1 MAKCNLPSRAVLQPD
16 VHFLSLALSHHLPFP
31 SFGSFFPLSP
41 CSQSR
46 CPSLPGPRLCS
57 HVTAC
62 YSFATAGQ
70 HNPGMQGC
78 VLQLTCINCM
88 EYFCLYSL
96 RCKLYCTVHRDVV
109 MGKQKS
115 IWFAS
120 LHWRLIRW
128 SHCWSYQFCVFF
140 LLYTT
145 LTTCR
150 FETLLAN
157 VPVVDLNSCHSHRNP
172 LVTRFYSRKEKSM
185 ETFQTTSVT

>member
-1 MAKCNLPSRAVLQPD
+1 MQFALQGCVTARCSFPLSRSFSPFA
-16 VHFLSLALSHHLPFP
+16 FSLLWL
-31 SFGSFFPLSP
+31 FFPLSP

-120 LHWRLIRW
+120 LQWRLIRW
-128 SHCWSYQFCVFF
+128 SHCWSYQFCVRLIFF

-150 FETLLAN
+150 FETSLAN
-157 VPVVDLNSCHSHRNP
+157 VPVVDLNSCYSHRNP

-185 ETFQTTSVT
+185 ETSQTTSVT